1 MTTKMK
7 SWKAAIVLSA
17 LLPALAQ
24 ASSPRRVLD
33 QEQPNADTG
42 IGGLAIGGTSEQM
55 LAQTVT
61 VGRAGALTEVRLPI
75 ACSTGSAVV
84 QIQGVDGSGKPNG
97 VTLATRQVPG
107 ALLPS
112 TFPPAF
118 QTFRFGSKLFF
129 KPGQRFAI
137 VLRVSKLP
145 QSCGVFQGPTG
156 DPYAGGELFYDARPN
171 PPGWLPAGS
180 GRDLPFETLVLEAP

>member
-1 MTTKMK
+1 MK
-7 SWKAAIVLSA
+7 RRTVGIVA
-17 LLPALAQ
+17 LLVGFVPALAL
-24 ASSPRRVLD
+24 ATSPRRVLD

-61 VGRAGALTEVRLPI
+61 VGRTGALTEVRLPI

-84 QIQGVDGSGKPNG
+84 EIQGVDASGKPDG
-97 VTLATRQVPG
+97 VTLATRRVPG
-107 ALLPS
+107 SLLPS

-129 KPGQRFAI
+129 KAGQRFAI
-137 VLRVSKLP
+137 VLRVNKLP
-145 QSCGVFQGPTG
+145 KSCGVFQGPTG
-156 DPYAGGELFYDARPN
+156 DPYAAGELFYDARPN
-171 PPGWLPAGS
+171 PPGWLPAGG
-180 GRDLPFETLVLEAP
+180 GRDLPFETLMLEAP